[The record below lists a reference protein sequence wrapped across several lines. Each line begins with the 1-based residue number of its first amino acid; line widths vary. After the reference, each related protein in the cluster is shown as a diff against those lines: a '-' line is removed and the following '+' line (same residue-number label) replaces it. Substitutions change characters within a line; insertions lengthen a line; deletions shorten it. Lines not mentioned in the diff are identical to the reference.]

1 MAVYNFKL
9 HISQNKTQFLLCL
22 VLPNKKIYRFGVKFE
37 KNTFWSKTC
46 KTKQKKK
53 LNFVVVA
60 EYGFLHVLKK
70 VEKKMLLG
78 KPLFCV

>member
-37 KNTFWSKTC
+37 KIHFGQKLV
-46 KTKQKKK
+46 KKK

-78 KPLFCV
+78 KTLFCV